1 MSRVKKLRKHWREFS
16 NIKALWELLLWTMKV
31 SSVDVVKG
39 IRIPAMYY
47 RNSSAKVI
55 SSKYRSNGNCL
66 HFWMPRWVNVSMV
79 MSPMLHNAFAT
90 LNHCL
95 YRNSDALKCSVE
107 LLELNPNPISGV
119 AVKSTLDNTST
130 VQYAGLMGQLA
141 DKARSVVRD
150 LDPSNDLTFLRIRS
164 KKHEIMIA
172 PDKDF
177 IMIVIQNPTD

>member
-1 MSRVKKLRKHWREFS
+1 
-16 NIKALWELLLWTMKV
+16 
-31 SSVDVVKG
+31 
-39 IRIPAMYY
+39 
-47 RNSSAKVI
+47 
-55 SSKYRSNGNCL
+55 
-66 HFWMPRWVNVSMV
+66 MV
-79 MSPMLHNAFAT
+79 MSQCWT
-90 LNHCL
+90 
-95 YRNSDALKCSVE
+95 R
-107 LLELNPNPISGV
+107 LLPFYIDFNFIFLVGV

>member
-1 MSRVKKLRKHWREFS
+1 
-16 NIKALWELLLWTMKV
+16 MKV
-31 SSVDVVKG
+31 SH
-39 IRIPAMYY
+39 R
-47 RNSSAKVI
+47 I
-55 SSKYRSNGNCL
+55 SSKHRNIELPVTSSHLKEFTRFIDQTGL
-66 HFWMPRWVNVSMV
+66 FTFLWMIHAVPVCNIAVANNDAHIK
-79 MSPMLHNAFAT
+79 PNILFYFA
-90 LNHCL
+90 L
-95 YRNSDALKCSVE
+95 
-107 LLELNPNPISGV
+107 IGV